1 MNREF
6 ILHIGFREIT
16 DLISSA
22 KNFIFLSLPNIHDE
36 VCESLISYKN
46 ENNIND
52 IKILLDNSESNY
64 RNGFGDIKAVEKLKK
79 ANIDIYEL
87 KENLVSFIICDD
99 IGYYLFPQSR
109 IFSSDTDLSSN
120 AVLIDPVSVIRLK
133 NYFSPNSLNVEKD
146 EIENQI
152 IESFTKVKEYILNAA
167 NDLEQKK
174 AFQINTLDEAD
185 IEEVRNSL
193 DKNPPL
199 HPDLQRQIKT
209 YITKVQFVELTFEGA
224 NLHTK
229 DVIIPPKA
237 LPFKDE
243 NIKKKLN
250 TKMKLFSNIDEK
262 KGFERFTELK
272 AKIEKIR
279 NNYLQPL
286 TCRKDKSVI
295 KIEDKLNLKGEI
307 EKIKKE
313 IPEVNK
319 QIRDFI
325 KMEVLNS
332 KKQIQKE
339 LHDFLIENPPDN
351 LKDYKDNLFK
361 ESIEDEV
368 NKIINHIKF
377 PEPDQILNKVSIKNN
392 FYDLTFEDFKD
403 PELLSEFSDKG
414 IMNSNDI
421 ESIVK
426 IKNAFEVKK

>member
-1 MNREF
+1 MNQEF
-6 ILHIGFREIT
+6 ILHIGFNEIT
-16 DLISSA
+16 DLISNA

-46 ENNIND
+46 ENNING

-64 RNGFGDIKAVEKLKK
+64 RNGFGDIKAVKKLKK

-152 IESFTKVKEYILNAA
+152 IESIAKVKEYIQNAA
-167 NDLEQKK
+167 NDLDQKK
-174 AFQINTLDEAD
+174 AFQINTLDEAA

-295 KIEDKLNLKGEI
+295 KIEDKESVIKEIKEI
-307 EKIKKE
+307 ENE
-313 IPEVNK
+313 IPEVNEAIK
-319 QIRDFI
+319 EFI
-325 KMEVLNS
+325 QTEILTS
-332 KKQIQKE
+332 KKLIQIE
-339 LHDFLIENPPDN
+339 LDTFLTENPPEN
-351 LKDYKDNLFK
+351 FKNYSENTLK
-361 ESIEDEV
+361 ESTKDAV
-368 NKIINHIKF
+368 NKIIHHIKF
-377 PEPDQILNKVSIKNN
+377 PEPDQILNKISIKYN

-403 PELLSEFSDKG
+403 PKLLKEFSDKG